1 MFYEF
6 YSNIFMTFTSLYKK
20 LFISGSWQ
28 MAYRLKK
35 EHWPFDYDEPF
46 IPLPNTKKYWYADPL
61 LFEDDGKQYLF
72 FEAFNKK
79 EQKGELAVMEW
90 ENNTWTDPVI
100 IIANNYHMSYPCVFK
115 HDGTYYMIPESAEC
129 GSLELYVSD
138 SFPYSWKKK
147 CNIIEDIWLADPTVF
162 KYGERLLMYAWN
174 EQNGQYK
181 SFVYELDIDNLQCK
195 EIASIPY
202 PTNSGRPAGCFFQN
216 DGKLLRPSQDSV
228 EMYGKGIIWR
238 DFEIIDGEIK
248 DTICGR
254 LDVEKVKLQGLNGE
268 KRIHTFST
276 TSRFEVIDYCIFKF
290 DLLKR
295 CRILYR
301 KYKLNRRRNVGK

>member
-1 MFYEF
+1 
-6 YSNIFMTFTSLYKK
+6 MTFTSLYKK

-28 MAYRLKK
+28 MAYRLKN

-46 IPLPNTKKYWYADPL
+46 MPMPNTKEYWYADPL
-61 LFEDDGKQYLF
+61 LFEDGGKQYLF
-72 FEAFNKK
+72 CEAFNKK

-90 ENNTWTDPVI
+90 KNNAWTDPVI

-115 HDGTYYMIPESAEC
+115 HDDTYYMIPESAEC

-162 KYGERLLMYAWN
+162 KFRGKLLMNAWN
-174 EQNGQYK
+174 EKKGRYK
-181 SFVYELDIDNLQCK
+181 SIVYELDIDNLRCK

-202 PTNSGRPAGCFFQN
+202 PNNSGRPAGYIFYG

-228 EMYGKGIIWR
+228 GMYGKGIIWR
-238 DFEIIDGEIK
+238 EYEMQDGEVK
-248 DTICGR
+248 DTINSR
-254 LDVEKVKLQGLNGE
+254 LDVEKVKLLGLDGE

-276 TSRFEVIDYCIFKF
+276 TSQIEVIDFCVFKF

-295 CRILYR
+295 FKILGR
-301 KYKLNRRRNVGK
+301 KYKLNKRKNNGK